1 MTTSRNTAAND
12 LLPLSD
18 PKAIIRARNAASL
31 RDRPFPPFPS
41 HATALLVPA
50 LMSDTGDNH
59 HDREE
64 PYNVKQKTD
73 SAALDTAKDWFR
85 RVLKAQHAS
94 IVQARE
100 DRQQVIE
107 DRRAD
112 CKLFLAAH
120 QDNADRIGRLE
131 DLLLA
136 MNLKNES
143 GAQPARAEPG
153 RVDLQKFRTSDG
165 PMYRGPFQETKS
177 FLRWI
182 HGVQIFFETKDVSN
196 AADKIKIL
204 GNLIAETN
212 LQLFYANN
220 AAGFLNRLWEEFKA
234 RLFDS
239 ALPSNWRSGLQRQ
252 VCKLDMSPAETF
264 LEYSTRART
273 LQSLFNF
280 DATNNSRLGNLQLAQ
295 FLVYG
300 LPESLQDWINKHQL
314 LKTVPFAYRPFEKQA
329 KSSFL
334 ALQRP
339 AETPPASR
347 PVSNAPPSLPRDK
360 FIWRVHSYLDSQGL
374 CHFCKKHCGS
384 VAGACPGP
392 LNRAHIDIP
401 SSFQAPP
408 KPSDYNAPRAWS
420 RTTAA
425 PGKPTQAPAGRPATC
440 AASVA
445 GIADVTPQLEAQ
457 VAALTVDA
465 VIREDARWDSYF
477 DDEGCFPDLDPAAV
491 AALEELDE
499 QLLANEIARAE
510 QADLA
515 DDIAGI

>member
-1 MTTSRNTAAND
+1 MRPSKPALLAV
-12 LLPLSD
+12 LPLSD
-18 PKAIIRARNAASL
+18 PKAIIRAGNAARRHAASL
-31 RDRPFPPFPS
+31 RDRPFPPFPL

-59 HDREE
+59 HDWEE
-64 PYNVKQKTD
+64 PSNQ
-73 SAALDTAKDWFR
+73 LRGFGHGQG
-85 RVLKAQHAS
+85 L
-94 IVQARE
+94 
-100 DRQQVIE
+100 DRQQVIK
-107 DRRAD
+107 DCRANR
-112 CKLFLAAH
+112 KLFLAAH
-120 QDNADRIGRLE
+120 QDNANRISCLE

-136 MNLKNES
+136 LNLKNKS
-143 GAQPARAEPG
+143 GTQTARAEPG
-153 RVDLQKFRTSDG
+153 RVDQQKFRTSDG
-165 PMYRGPFQETKS
+165 PMYRGPFQETEL
-177 FLRWI
+177 FLQWI
-182 HGVQIFFETKDVSN
+182 HGVQIFFKKKDVSN

-204 GNLIAETN
+204 GNHIAKTN
-212 LQLFYANN
+212 LQLFYANK
-220 AAGFLNRLWEEFKA
+220 AACFLNRSWQEFKA
-234 RLFDS
+234 RLFDF

-252 VCKLDMSPAETF
+252 VRKLNMSPAETF
-264 LEYSTRART
+264 LEYSTRACT

-280 DATNNSRLGNLQLAQ
+280 DALNNSRLGDLQLAQ
-295 FLVYG
+295 SLVYG
-300 LPESLQDWINKHQL
+300 LPDSLQDRINKRQL
-314 LKTVPFAYRPFEKQA
+314 LETVPFAYGPFEKQA
-329 KSSFL
+329 NTSFL

-339 AETPPASR
+339 AKTPAASR
-347 PVSNAPPSLPRDK
+347 PVSNAPPSLPRDE

-408 KPSDYNAPRAWS
+408 KPSDYNALCAWS

-425 PGKPTQAPAGRPATC
+425 PGKPTQAPAGRPATR

-445 GIADVTPQLEAQ
+445 GIADVTPLEAQ
-457 VAALTVDA
+457 VAALKVDA
-465 VIREDARWDSYF
+465 AIREDVRWDSYF
-477 DDEGCFPDLDPAAV
+477 DDEGCFPDPDPAAI

-515 DDIAGI
+515 DEIAGI